1 MTQSQQS
8 IDCWGLTKLSVL
20 SQRMTALFH
29 MMFMIVFTGL
39 NFEAQSCPI
48 YHVLLISSNWLGKYT
63 LYRNSVFSTSHQVYL
78 FSIRKWRTM
87 CLSLLKEYEM
97 LEVLLFFVMYI
108 WALHCSLDPLFL
120 HFFFLIISPVPIRVI
135 NLGKSHRADLFSR
148 IQGMGRS
155 SLTLSWQLFF
165 GYDSESKH
173 NKCKNQQMW
182 LCQT

>member
-1 MTQSQQS
+1 
-8 IDCWGLTKLSVL
+8 
-20 SQRMTALFH
+20 MTALLH
-29 MMFMIVFTGL
+29 MMFTIVFTKL
-39 NFEAQSCPI
+39 NFEEQSCPI
-48 YHVLLISSNWLGKYT
+48 YHVLLISSNWLSEYS
-63 LYRNSVFSTSHQVYL
+63 LCRNSILSTSHQVYL

-97 LEVLLFFVMYI
+97 LLEVLLFFVMYI
-108 WALHCSLDPLFL
+108 WALHCFLDPLFL
-120 HFFFLIISPVPIRVI
+120 LFFFFLISPVPIRVV

-155 SLTLSWQLFF
+155 SLTLSWQWFF

-182 LCQT
+182 LYQT